1 MELFIGKQL
10 QVVGYSFILGLIFG
24 GLYDI
29 IRIIHIICG
38 IASYAGNRENS
49 GTETGM
55 KRGKIPFLLFFL
67 CDAAYMLTV
76 TAVFSV
82 FQYWQ
87 MNGTFR
93 LFVLLSVTAGIAVWH
108 VTAGRVVTACSE
120 AIVRLLRL
128 AARWLLIRPVRMLC
142 GILRKILL
150 FVYRQTAGRMV
161 RLIRQGIRSVRS
173 DRIRRKFRNDIRFSD
188 GKNRTEK
195 SVENKRKPI

>member
-38 IASYAGNRENS
+38 IASYAGNYEDS

-67 CDAAYMLTV
+67 CDAVYMLTV

-87 MNGTFR
+87 MNGMFR
-93 LFVLLSVTAGIAVWH
+93 LFVLLSVTTGFAVWH

-128 AARWLLIRPVRMLC
+128 AARWLLIRPVCMLY
-142 GILRKILL
+142 GILRKMLL

-161 RLIRQGIRSVRS
+161 RRFRQGIRSVRS
-173 DRIRRKFRNDIRFSD
+173 DHIRRNFRNDIRFSD
-188 GKNRTEK
+188 GKSRTK
-195 SVENKRKPI
+195 MIGRK

>member
-38 IASYAGNRENS
+38 IASYAGNREES
-49 GTETGM
+49 PTESGM
-55 KRGKIPFLLFFL
+55 KRGKLPFLLFFL
-67 CDAAYMLTV
+67 FDAVYMLTV
-76 TAVFSV
+76 TATFSV

-87 MNGTFR
+87 MNGAFR
-93 LFVLLSVTAGIAVWH
+93 LFVLMSVLAGYVLWH
-108 VTAGRVVTACSE
+108 GTAGRLVMACSE

-128 AARWLLIRPVRMLC
+128 TALWLVVRPVRFVL
-142 GILRKILL
+142 GLFRKVLV

-161 RLIRQGIRSVRS
+161 RRIFRTVRFLRSE
-173 DRIRRKFRNDIRFSD
+173 RIRRKLRNDISFSA
-188 GKNRTEK
+188 
-195 SVENKRKPI
+195 ENKRNPT